1 MWHSV
6 AVQAGSGD
14 DQVVVL
20 APAPNAAVW
29 NVAVSVDGEPQWR
42 QRPAGGGDSGFDRH
56 GALPADGLFCRC
68 ADAGESGQCGEHQRG
83 WNGLST
89 TGRPVGII

>member
-1 MWHSV
+1 MPVPTECRTLPPRSMRGVEILWLDVASV

-29 NVAVSVDGEPQWR
+29 NVAVSVDGEP
-42 QRPAGGGDSGFDRH
+42 PAAAVTCWWWGPGFDRH
-56 GALPADGLFCRC
+56 GALPADGLFWRC
-68 ADAGESGQCGEHQRG
+68 ADA
-83 WNGLST
+83 W
-89 TGRPVGII
+89 